1 MRLIKL
7 VTWNVLSN
15 WTQIPNMNH
24 FCGLEVEKMKAKGE
38 ILIITVWVSSEA
50 GEITAK
56 FAYIVLPTIRNDCVD
71 HSLPFTRLK
80 KNYGRG
86 CECGSPFSVQ
96 PPFLTQIIPLFWW
109 AILNWE
115 LTMGIYNYIK
125 VL

>member
-15 WTQIPNMNH
+15 WTEIPNMNH
-24 FCGLEVEKMKAKGE
+24 FCGIEVEKMKAKGE

-80 KNYGRG
+80 KTMAEGV
-86 CECGSPFSVQ
+86 SVV
-96 PPFLTQIIPLFWW
+96 PRLVYNHLFWH
-109 AILNWE
+109 
-115 LTMGIYNYIK
+115 K
-125 VL
+125 